1 MELYNNKLSVDP
13 ILQEKEA
20 TTLAERVGERIRTIR
35 IEAGLSLSELGN
47 KVGLNADR
55 MQKYENG
62 QRKPKQALLQKIAD
76 ALHVSIDALEDP
88 IIETHIGAIY
98 ALFIMEEMYGL
109 EITHTDGKPCIT
121 FKDSIINDLIDEW
134 DAARQY
140 KKTELLLAES
150 EEDRAA
156 TEKEYLGWIWNF
168 PEAIVLRSNAE
179 MVARLKATLNQ
190 LEQDNPD
197 ET

>member
-20 TTLAERVGERIRTIR
+20 TTLADRVGERIRTIR
-35 IEAGLSLSELGN
+35 IAAGLSLSELGS

-62 QRKPKQALLQKIAD
+62 QRKPKQAMLKNIAD

-109 EITHTDGKPCIT
+109 EITHTDGKPCIS

-134 DAARQY
+134 DTARQY
-140 KKTELLLAES
+140 KKTELLLAKS
-150 EEDRAA
+150 DEDKAA
-156 TEKEYLGWIWNF
+156 IKKEYQGWIWNF
-168 PEAIVLRSNAE
+168 PEAIVTRSNAE
-179 MVARLKATLNQ
+179 MVARLKATLDQ
-190 LEQDNPD
+190 LEQDNSD
-197 ET
+197 ES

>member
-35 IEAGLSLSELGN
+35 IAAGLSLSELGS

-62 QRKPKQALLQKIAD
+62 QRKPKQAMLQNIAD

-109 EITHTDGKPCIT
+109 EISHVDGKPCLN
-121 FKDSIINDLIDEW
+121 FKDTTINDLIDEW
-134 DAARQY
+134 DTARQY
-140 KKTELLLAES
+140 KKTELLLAKS
-150 EEDRAA
+150 DEDKAA
-156 TEKEYLGWIWNF
+156 IKKEYQGWIWNF
-168 PEAIVLRSNAE
+168 PEAIVTRSNAE

-190 LEQDNPD
+190 LEQDNSD
-197 ET
+197 ES

>member
-35 IEAGLSLSELGN
+35 IAAGLSLSELGS

-62 QRKPKQALLQKIAD
+62 QRKPKQAMLKNIAD

-109 EITHTDGKPCIT
+109 EITHTDGKPCIS

-134 DAARQY
+134 DTARQY
-140 KKTELLLAES
+140 KKTELLLAKS
-150 EEDRAA
+150 DEDKAA
-156 TEKEYLGWIWNF
+156 IKKEYQGWIWNF
-168 PEAIVLRSNAE
+168 PEAIVTRSNAE
-179 MVARLKATLNQ
+179 MVARLKATLDQ
-190 LEQDNPD
+190 LEQDNSD
-197 ET
+197 ES

>member
-13 ILQEKEA
+13 IVHEKKNN
-20 TTLAERVGERIRTIR
+20 TLADRVGERIRKIR
-35 IEAGLSLSELGN
+35 IAAGLSLSELGS

-62 QRKPKQALLQKIAD
+62 QRKPKQAMLKNIAD

-109 EITHTDGKPCIT
+109 EITHTDGKPCIS

-134 DAARQY
+134 DTARQY
-140 KKTELLLAES
+140 KKTELLLAKS
-150 EEDRAA
+150 DEDKAA
-156 TEKEYLGWIWNF
+156 IKKEYQGWIWNF
-168 PEAIVLRSNAE
+168 PEAIVTRSNAE
-179 MVARLKATLNQ
+179 MVARLKATLDQ
-190 LEQDNPD
+190 LEQDNSD
-197 ET
+197 ES